1 MKQVQQNLKTTQD
14 RQKNYVELKI
24 TPREFQVGDHVYIKI
39 NPQKSTLI
47 L

>member
-1 MKQVQQNLKTTQD
+1 MKHVEQNLKTTQD

-24 TPREFQVGDHVYIKI
+24 TPREFYVGDHVYIKI

>member
-1 MKQVQQNLKTTQD
+1 MKHVEQNLKTTQD

-24 TPREFQVGDHVYIKI
+24 TPRDFQVGDHVYIKI